1 MIDAPNYYKAT
12 NAAYDLLTDQDL
24 LEIPVNLNNIIL
36 LYNKHTR
43 LMTYAQIAARF
54 NMTLSQYKSI
64 VPSEFGF
71 TMKQSG
77 WNYILYNEEKGYYTN
92 RFTIAHEIGHIAL
105 GHRIDDSI
113 ARREANCFARN
124 LLCPIPFID
133 ALNITNLSD
142 YVGWFHISDL
152 MAENCI
158 KNITSD
164 RYYIEDKLYRIVDS
178 LIYTFMTGESLASA
192 YGYGYYN

>member
-1 MIDAPNYYKAT
+1 
-12 NAAYDLLTDQDL
+12 
-24 LEIPVNLNNIIL
+24 
-36 LYNKHTR
+36 
-43 LMTYAQIAARF
+43 MTYAQMAARF

>member
-43 LMTYAQIAARF
+43 LMTYAQMAARF

-64 VPSEFGF
+64 
-71 TMKQSG
+71 
-77 WNYILYNEEKGYYTN
+77 
-92 RFTIAHEIGHIAL
+92 
-105 GHRIDDSI
+105 
-113 ARREANCFARN
+113 
-124 LLCPIPFID
+124 